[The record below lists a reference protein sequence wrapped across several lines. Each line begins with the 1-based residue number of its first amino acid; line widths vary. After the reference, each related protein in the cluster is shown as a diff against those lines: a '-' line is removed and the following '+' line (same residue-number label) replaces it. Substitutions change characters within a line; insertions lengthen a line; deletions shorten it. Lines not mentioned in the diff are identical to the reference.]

1 MALHIKSNKSFKILI
16 GFSALCI
23 SLMAATF
30 SITGISALFSGSHLT
45 VAFMMG
51 VLEFGKIV
59 VASFLARFWEDL
71 SKVFKTYFSISIIIL
86 VLITSA
92 GIFGYLSDAYQKTK
106 GNYDVISNDI
116 QLYDKKIKLF
126 SDERDRL
133 TIQLKNQDNR
143 LNTLYSDQNS
153 LNRRIDNRIK
163 NTESTYSTINKKLSA
178 TNDSISFY
186 ETSKVQKESLVST
199 GELGPLKY
207 MSNIFNADMDTIV
220 KYFIFM
226 LIFVFDPLAVLL
238 FISLNVII
246 KKEELERGS
255 LKDQEYQ
262 LKVKELEKQLDDQRK
277 LADEMKRKAEQ
288 GSMQMQGE
296 VQELLLE
303 ELLKSS
309 FPFDEIV
316 EVGKGVRGA
325 DCIQVVRNNLGQEAG
340 KIIYESKRTTA
351 FAQEWIEKLK
361 ADMRSQGADIAI
373 IVTQAFPKDMERFGE
388 KEGVY
393 ICSYQ
398 EVKSV
403 ALLLRTA
410 LLKIYDT
417 KKNQLNKGDKMS
429 FLYDYLTSNEFNE
442 QWKAIGEGFRQMRQ
456 SIQKERDAMEKLWKS
471 REKQLEKVLLNAM
484 HIKGSIEGIAGADS
498 INMNLLED
506 DEPMSLED

>member
-246 KKEELERGS
+246 KKEELERKKNKDEFGDDIISFDDDSEIEPIIVSPQTDDSIAEPKIVENTIETISEVNSEELIVDDSISNTKVDNVIDDIQS
-255 LKDQEYQ
+255 LIITSKTEPKINKKITTDNEMKDYTEEIVSEVEKK
-262 LKVKELEKQLDDQRK
+262 LKEDVEKQNQHTFYHG
-277 LADEMKRKAEQ
+277 DE
-288 GSMQMQGE
+288 
-296 VQELLLE
+296 
-303 ELLKSS
+303 
-309 FPFDEIV
+309 
-316 EVGKGVRGA
+316 
-325 DCIQVVRNNLGQEAG
+325 
-340 KIIYESKRTTA
+340 
-351 FAQEWIEKLK
+351 
-361 ADMRSQGADIAI
+361 
-373 IVTQAFPKDMERFGE
+373 E
-388 KEGVY
+388 KE
-393 ICSYQ
+393 
-398 EVKSV
+398 
-403 ALLLRTA
+403 
-410 LLKIYDT
+410 
-417 KKNQLNKGDKMS
+417 
-429 FLYDYLTSNEFNE
+429 TS
-442 QWKAIGEGFRQMRQ
+442 KVIGER
-456 SIQKERDAMEKLWKS
+456 SSNYKYEL
-471 REKQLEKVLLNAM
+471 
-484 HIKGSIEGIAGADS
+484 
-498 INMNLLED
+498 
-506 DEPMSLED
+506 